1 MKSQAKIMIFGLMM
15 CFSLVAFP
23 LFSFSAVLDKAYHS
37 PQQVNQQLKVWA
49 KQYPNLV
56 RLHSLGKSS
65 GGCEL
70 LVLEIARQGTRL
82 PSPDERPA
90 VFIGGNPEGT
100 QLVATEAALVLA
112 EKLLTRAR
120 QDEFTKKFLTTHT
133 IYLAPLLNPDA
144 AKRYFARVKLESMTN
159 ARPVDDDLDELVDE
173 DGPEDLNKDGF
184 ITQMR
189 VKDPEG
195 SWIPDPKEP
204 RLMRRADP
212 KKGEKGLYKIYTE
225 GIDNDGDGQY
235 NEDPPG
241 GVIVCQNFPHD
252 FDYDNH
258 KTGLWPVS
266 EPETIALLKFLTTH
280 NNIGFMFNFSSENT
294 ILNMRQTGRA
304 QAGSDKVRVPRRFA
318 TWLGLDPEKEY
329 TLKEL
334 VSTFKGMNIGGGM
347 EIDESMIAMMLGLG
361 PAMDLDRQDRA
372 YLEKIQEEYKEKLKK
387 ASLKY
392 PERRAKGVM
401 KGSLTAYAYFQYGVP
416 VVAVDVWQVP
426 EPEKKKKGA
435 AGTLTVEKLKKMSS
449 EEFLALG
456 EEKIAA
462 FLKEQ
467 GAPANFKA
475 ATVIKMV
482 KSGRLTPAKMAEFM
496 AKMPRQ
502 SGGQDSQHPQAY
514 LLEWSDK
521 KLNGQGFV
529 DWQPYEHPTLGKVEI
544 GGFVPF
550 VRTAPPVEEIKKAV
564 DVHTDFFFD
573 LLKKLPTL
581 EIAEV
586 KIKPL
591 ADELFKVEIFLTN
604 RGWWPT
610 STAQGRRARTAWPI
624 RVELKLSEG
633 QKVFSGRRVT
643 TVPYIEGSGA
653 VKKVEWTII
662 GRKGS
667 RLEVVA
673 WTPRLGKVKKSIVLG
688 K

>member
-1 MKSQAKIMIFGLMM
+1 MSARTKIFFYGTIVLFMIFSLCQPGL
-15 CFSLVAFP
+15 AD
-23 LFSFSAVLDKAYHS
+23 VLEKAYHS
-37 PQQVNQQLKVWA
+37 PKQVNQQLKTWA
-49 KQYPNLV
+49 KQYPQLV
-56 RLHSLGKSS
+56 RLHTIGKSS

-70 LVLEIARQGTRL
+70 LVLEIARRDSRL
-82 PSPDERPA
+82 PSPGERPA

-100 QLVATEAALVLA
+100 HLVATEAALVLA
-112 EKLLTRAR
+112 EKILSRATK
-120 QDEFTKKFLTTHT
+120 DEFTKKFLTTHT
-133 IYLAPLLNPDA
+133 VYLAPLLNPDA
-144 AKRYFARVKLESMTN
+144 AQRYFARVKVESMTN
-159 ARPVDDDLDELVDE
+159 ARPIDDDLDELVDE

-195 SWIPDPKEP
+195 TWIPDPKEP
-204 RLMRRADP
+204 RLLRRADP
-212 KKGEKGLYKIYTE
+212 KKGEKGIYKVYTE
-225 GIDNDGDGQY
+225 GVDNDGDGRY

-252 FDYDNH
+252 FDYNNH
-258 KTGLWPVS
+258 QTGLWPVS
-266 EPETIALLKFLTTH
+266 EPETIALLKFLTSH
-280 NNIGFMFNFSSENT
+280 KNIGFMLNFSSENT
-294 ILNMRQTGRA
+294 ILNMKQTGRA

-318 TWLGLDPEKEY
+318 TFLGLDPEKEY

-334 VSTFKGMNIGGGM
+334 VNILKGMNIGGGM

-372 YLEKIQEEYKEKLKK
+372 YLEKIQEEYKEVLKK

-392 PERRAKGVM
+392 PEKRAQGVM

-416 VVAVDVWQVP
+416 VLAVDVWQVP
-426 EPEKKKKGA
+426 EPEKKKKETA
-435 AGTLTVEKLKKMSS
+435 ETLTVEKLKKMSS
-449 EEFLALG
+449 EDFLALG

-467 GAPANFKA
+467 GAPPNFKA
-475 ATVIKMV
+475 ATVMEMV
-482 KSGRLTPAKMAEFM
+482 KSGRLTPARMAEFM
-496 AKMPRQ
+496 AKMPRKT
-502 SGGQDSQHPQAY
+502 GGKDGDHPQAY

-521 KLNGQGFV
+521 KLKGQGFV
-529 DWQPYEHPTLGKVEI
+529 NWQPFDHPTLGKVEI

-564 DVHTDFFFD
+564 DVHTDFFLD
-573 LLKKLPTL
+573 MLKKLPTL

-586 KIKPL
+586 KVKPL
-591 ADELFKVEIFLTN
+591 ADQLYKVEIYLTN

-624 RVELKLSEG
+624 RVELKLSAE

-662 GRKGS
+662 GKKGS
-667 RLEVVA
+667 RLEIVA
-673 WTPRLGKVKKSIVLG
+673 WTPRLGKVKKSIVLS